1 MDACLLHETTCA
13 VACLRNQGG
22 SGRGHMLLINADT
35 CTWCTLGNGHDRSKV
50 MNRFGGILC
59 NNPCLIGFFF
69 HFHPHPTQSLI
80 NSLRTNNF
88 TAIDCEYKKAS
99 F

>member
-22 SGRGHMLLINADT
+22 SGRGAHVVNADT
-35 CTWCTLGNGHDRSKV
+35 CTWYTLGNGHDRSKV

-59 NNPCLIGFFF
+59 NNPCLIGVFFSF
-69 HFHPHPTQSLI
+69 S
-80 NSLRTNNF
+80 SSSYS
-88 TAIDCEYKKAS
+88 ESYKFIENKQLHGDRL
-99 F
+99 

>member
-13 VACLRNQGG
+13 VACLRNQEG
-22 SGRGHMLLINADT
+22 SGRGSHVVNADT

-59 NNPCLIGFFF
+59 SNPNLFDWCFFF
-69 HFHPHPTQSLI
+69 HFHPHPLSL
-80 NSLRTNNF
+80 SF
-88 TAIDCEYKKAS
+88 YSESYKFIENKQLHGDRL
-99 F
+99 